1 MATCYKSP
9 LANPHSTLLLQCLTS
24 RQPSELPPS
33 LPDLLPRRRSHR
45 YLRSGSART
54 SQLSTTTKTR
64 GKNPPK
70 IADARPG
77 KSCVTN
83 PSINGLCPT
92 VWCSHTVRRLPSPT
106 ASQAVKHLACAPLPT
121 ILLRPL
127 VGREKLLLQAKTA
140 TAGCGRWQRALLLW
154 GNICQCVCGLPSTC
168 HNSFFP
174 FSRTI
179 SRTGERGTSAGGQV
193 LVQHIIPDLGL
204 MNLEKKESEREG
216 KNS

>member
-64 GKNPPK
+64 GKTPQK

-92 VWCSHTVRRLPSPT
+92 VWCSHTVRRLPPNGL
-106 ASQAVKHLACAPLPT
+106 AGCQAPCLCA
-121 ILLRPL
+121 IAHDL
-127 VGREKLLLQAKTA
+127 VA
-140 TAGCGRWQRALLLW
+140 TAGRSGEALAAGENCHCRMW
-154 GNICQCVCGLPSTC
+154 KMAACIAFVGKYMPMCVWSTEYM
-168 HNSFFP
+168 P
-174 FSRTI
+174 
-179 SRTGERGTSAGGQV
+179 
-193 LVQHIIPDLGL
+193 
-204 MNLEKKESEREG
+204 
-216 KNS
+216 